1 MGETLKK
8 ITCVL
13 VELRIS
19 DLISFRKSRTSDIG
33 ETALELNHGKQIRL
47 YEKMKEKDILVKEAS
62 TLAKALWQ
70 IGRLK

>member
-1 MGETLKK
+1 MWETLKT

-13 VELRIS
+13 VELRIT
-19 DLISFRKSRTSDIG
+19 DLISFRKSRASDIG
-33 ETALELNHGKQIRL
+33 ERVQELNHGKQIRL